1 VLIHITGATGN
12 GLEMQL
18 PFMPQD
24 RTNWEKLG
32 YTSEKATT
40 GWNRIVDAF
49 ADAFPSKPLDI
60 DIHPVLG
67 SDQVAADVAGYGSK
81 KLGKRF
87 GIFGGWI
94 SGKSP
99 GDDRGHAGMHPI
111 AAQYGRLG
119 FSAWQM
125 IASATKTP
133 QQFAEGGL
141 KAAMDQGMN
150 WNARYF
156 EIWETDAMNEAFH
169 PYLKEAEAKLKP

>member
-1 VLIHITGATGN
+1 
-12 GLEMQL
+12 
-18 PFMPQD
+18 
-24 RTNWEKLG
+24 
-32 YTSEKATT
+32 
-40 GWNRIVDAF
+40 
-49 ADAFPSKPLDI
+49 
-60 DIHPVLG
+60 
-67 SDQVAADVAGYGSK
+67 
-81 KLGKRF
+81 
-87 GIFGGWI
+87 
-94 SGKSP
+94 
-99 GDDRGHAGMHPI
+99 MHPI